1 MDQDWLHNYT
11 ASQGRMPGLPDR
23 QWLQV
28 IANGSM
34 YAGLYAPRGEDD
46 QKPHDKDEFYVVV
59 TGSGTFLRGEERLQF
74 GPGDLIFVPAGL
86 EHRFETFSDDL
97 SVWAIFWGPK
107 GGES

>member
-1 MDQDWLHNYT
+1 MTEDWLYSHSGT
-11 ASQGRMPGLPDR
+11 QDRMPDPPDR

-28 IANGSM
+28 IAKGSM

-59 TGSGTFLRGEERLQF
+59 AGSGTFRRGEERRPF
-74 GPGDLIFVPAGL
+74 APGDLIFVPAGL

-107 GGES
+107 GGER